1 VPVRPLSDA
10 EIERLTTWPPE
21 VAHSDLAAHFTLGVD
36 DLRWVRS
43 FRGAGNRLAL
53 AVQLCGLTYLG
64 YVPTVLAATPP
75 EVVAR
80 LAERV
85 GVAPSALARY
95 SRESGDRLRREHA
108 ALVIERAGWTS
119 CGRGEWKV
127 LGDWLVARALE
138 HDTTSV
144 LFRQAL
150 DHLRAERIVRPGLD
164 RLLRAIA
171 SARVTADSELHRRLR
186 PQLTPSRCEELDR
199 LVETDPARGVAPL
212 VWLGEGATSASA
224 DSIKAELAKLAY
236 LRGLGAER
244 LDLDAIPPERRRQ
257 LAALARRSTPRAMRQ
272 MAPERRHPALLAAVA
287 NMHAAVVDEV
297 VQMFDQA
304 LAATDSRARDRI
316 EEREAAIARADV
328 ERLVLLDEMLGVV
341 LDESLDDTAVG
352 TRLRGMGRERL
363 TAAAREP
370 DGRLP
375 ADRGHL
381 ELMEARFAHV
391 RSFAPHVLA
400 ALAFSASVS
409 PSEVLDAVRV
419 LQAANADGR
428 RHVPLDAPVG
438 FVPARWQPYLRAT
451 REAGDDTQF
460 KHYWEL
466 CVLFGLRGALHSGEV
481 WVEGSRRYADPASYL
496 IAPGDWPH
504 QRDEALQLCGQ
515 PASFADRLSAI
526 DEELAGYLDLLE
538 PALASGDGAIRLDEK
553 GELNLS
559 PLAAETV
566 DPAVIEEGDR
576 IVARLPTVP
585 LAELL
590 IEVDQLAAFSSHL
603 THAGG
608 ATPRS
613 SELEHRR
620 NLYAAVLAQ
629 ACNFGTTRMAE
640 LTGISV
646 DTLDWYTRWY
656 LREETLRPASAA
668 IVNAHHRH
676 PLAAAWGGGT
686 LSSSDGLR
694 LPMQGRSLTA
704 RFLSR
709 YFVDQGITTYTHV
722 SDQHSTYGTQ
732 VIVST
737 ERDATYTLDE
747 ILGNTTELPIV
758 EHAADT
764 HGQTLATFA
773 LFDLV
778 GLRLS
783 PRIAKLTDKR
793 RWRPHEPGRYAR
805 WPHAGPLLEH
815 HAQTELIAEHWDDL
829 LRVGASLKM
838 GHVSA
843 SLLVT
848 RLQAGS
854 RQHPL
859 AKALVEHGKLLRTL
873 HALRWFT
880 DEAFRR
886 RIGRQLNRGE
896 ALNDLRRFLSFGH
909 RGHVRHRHH
918 DDQTMQAHCLTLVTN
933 ACVLSTTHYLQEA
946 IDAHRADGYEVTDE
960 VVAHLSPARFEAINP
975 YGAYTIDVAAILNRT
990 SPRPLRRP
998 TSRGGTT

>member
-1 VPVRPLSDA
+1 MPVRSLSVA
-10 EIERLTTWPPE
+10 EVERLTTWPPD
-21 VAHSDLAAHFTLGVD
+21 VARSDLAAHFTVGVD

-43 FRGAGNRLAL
+43 FRGAGNRLGV
-53 AVQLCGLTYLG
+53 AVQLCGLSFLG
-64 YVPTVLAATPP
+64 YVSTDVAAAPP

-80 LAERV
+80 LAERI
-85 GVAPSALARY
+85 GVAPSALRRY
-95 SRESGDRLRREHA
+95 RREAGDRLRREHA
-108 ALVIERAGWTS
+108 ALVVERAGWAT
-119 CGRGEWKV
+119 CGRGEWKA

-138 HDTTSV
+138 HDSTSV

-150 DHLRAERIVRPGLD
+150 DHLRAEHIVRPGLD

-186 PQLTPSRCEELDR
+186 TQLTAERCEELDR

-212 VWLGEGATSASA
+212 VWLGEGATSASPE
-224 DSIKAELAKLAY
+224 SIKAELAKLAY
-236 LRGLGAER
+236 LRGLGADR
-244 LDLDAIPPERRRQ
+244 LDLAAVPPERRRQ
-257 LAALARRSTPRAMRQ
+257 LAALARRSTPRALRRV
-272 MAPERRHPALLAAVA
+272 APERRHPALLAALA
-287 NMHAAVVDEV
+287 DMHAAVIDEL

-304 LAATDSRARDRI
+304 LAATESRARDRL
-316 EEREAAIARADV
+316 EEREAAVARAEFD
-328 ERLVLLDEMLGVV
+328 RFALLDEVLGVI
-341 LDESLDDTAVG
+341 LHDDLDDKAVG
-352 TRLRGMGRERL
+352 SRLRGMGRERL
-363 TAAAREP
+363 AAAARGP
-370 DGRLP
+370 DERLP

-381 ELMEARFAHV
+381 DLMEARFAHV

-400 ALAFSASVS
+400 ALSFSASVS

-419 LQAANADGR
+419 LRAANAEGR
-428 RHVPLDAPVG
+428 RHVPLDSPVG
-438 FVPARWQPYLRAT
+438 FVPARWQPYLTAT

-466 CVLFGLRGALHSGEV
+466 CVLFGLRGALRSGEV
-481 WVEGSRRYADPASYL
+481 WVQGSRRYVDPSSYL

-504 QRDEALQLCGQ
+504 QRDEALQLAAQ
-515 PASFADRLSAI
+515 PASFGDRLAAI
-526 DEELAGYLDLLE
+526 DAELAGYLDLLE
-538 PALASGDGAIRLDEK
+538 PALASGDGAVRLDVE
-553 GELNLS
+553 GDLHLS
-559 PLAAETV
+559 PLAAEQV
-566 DPAVIEEGDR
+566 DPAAAEDGSR

-590 IEVDQLAAFSSHL
+590 IEVDQLTCFTAHL

-613 SELEHRR
+613 PELEHHR

-640 LTGISV
+640 LTGIRV

-656 LREETLRPASAA
+656 LREETLRQASAS

-676 PLAAAWGGGT
+676 PLARGWGGGT

-722 SDQHSTYGTQ
+722 SDQHTTFGTQ

-758 EHAADT
+758 EHTADT

-793 RWRPHEPGRYAR
+793 RWRPHEPARYAR
-805 WPHAGPLLEH
+805 WPHAGALLGH

-843 SLLVT
+843 SLLVA

-896 ALNDLRRFLSFGH
+896 AMNDLRRFLSFGH
-909 RGHVRHRHH
+909 RGYVRHRHH
-918 DDQTMQAHCLTLVTN
+918 DDQTMQALCLTLVTN
-933 ACVLSTTHYLQEA
+933 ACVLSTTRYLAEA

-960 VVAHLSPARFEAINP
+960 VIAHLSPARFESINP
-975 YGAYTIDVAAILNRT
+975 YGAYTIDVAAILNRL
-990 SPRPLRRP
+990 SPRPLKQP
-998 TSRGGTT
+998 TRIGGTS